1 MMETPLAV
9 LANHIYIQEHL
20 TKRKISLDRKVRW
33 YTRFT
38 DQNGKVY
45 QIKHKKLEDMYKDLI
60 RRYDDKYHKP
70 TIRTVFYEWMDDRMD
85 YREIQKGT
93 YDRAINDYKR
103 FFSSSWI
110 ES

>member
-1 MMETPLAV
+1 METPLAV